1 MEINQIYTELIREH
15 SMDSENRKELKDRT
29 DHHMG
34 INPSCGDELEI
45 NIKLNGDIIEDA
57 SYTGTGCAISQAS
70 ASMMIDVIKGKT
82 VKEAK
87 EAIEV
92 FLKMIKSEIED
103 EDELLV
109 LEDAAILKSVSKLPQ
124 RVKCAVLAWRTL
136 EEILKNKI

>member
-15 SMDSENRKELKDRT
+15 SMDSENRKELNDRT
-29 DHHMG
+29 DHQMG
-34 INPSCGDELEI
+34 VNPSCGDELEI

-57 SYTGTGCAISQAS
+57 SYTGMGCAISQAS

-92 FLKMIKSEIED
+92 FLKMIKSEIKD
-103 EDELLV
+103 EDELLI
-109 LEDAAILKSVSKLPQ
+109 LEDAAILESISKLPQ

-136 EEILKNKI
+136 EEILSNK

>member
-15 SMDSENRKELKDRT
+15 SMESENKKELKDRT

-57 SYTGTGCAISQAS
+57 SYTGMGCAISQAS
-70 ASMMIDVIKGKT
+70 ASMMIDVIKGKS
-82 VKEAK
+82 VEEAK

-103 EDELLV
+103 EDDLLI
-109 LEDAAILKSVSKLPQ
+109 LEDAAILESISTLPQ
-124 RVKCAVLAWRTL
+124 RVKCAVLSWRTL
-136 EEILKNKI
+136 EEILSNK

>member
-15 SMDSENRKELKDRT
+15 SMESENKKELKDRT

-57 SYTGTGCAISQAS
+57 SYTGMGCAISQAS

-82 VKEAK
+82 VEEAK

-103 EDELLV
+103 ENDLLI
-109 LEDAAILKSVSKLPQ
+109 LEDAAILESISKLPQ
-124 RVKCAVLAWRTL
+124 RVKCAVLSWRTL
-136 EEILKNKI
+136 EEILSNK

>member
-15 SMDSENRKELKDRT
+15 SMDSENRKELNDRT
-29 DHHMG
+29 DHQMG
-34 INPSCGDELEI
+34 VNPSCGDELEI

-57 SYTGTGCAISQAS
+57 SYTGMGCAISQAS
-70 ASMMIDVIKGKT
+70 ASMMVDVIKGKT

-92 FLKMIKSEIED
+92 FLKMIKSEIKD
-103 EDELLV
+103 EDELLI
-109 LEDAAILKSVSKLPQ
+109 LEDAAILESISKLPQ

-136 EEILKNKI
+136 EEILSNK

>member
-15 SMDSENRKELKDRT
+15 SMDSDNRKELEDRT

-57 SYTGTGCAISQAS
+57 SYNGIGCAISQAS
-70 ASMMIDVIKGKT
+70 ASMMIDLIKGKT
-82 VKEAK
+82 VMEAK
-87 EAIEV
+87 EYIEV
-92 FLKMIKSEIED
+92 FLKMIKSEIKD
-103 EDELLV
+103 KDELLV
-109 LEDAAILKSVSKLPQ
+109 LEDVAILESISKLPQ

-136 EEILKNKI
+136 EEILSDK

>member
-15 SMDSENRKELKDRT
+15 SMESENKKELKDRT

-45 NIKLNGDIIEDA
+45 SIKLNGDIIEDA
-57 SYTGTGCAISQAS
+57 SYTGMGCAISQAS

-92 FLKMIKSEIED
+92 FLKMIKSEIEY
-103 EDELLV
+103 EDDLLI
-109 LEDAAILKSVSKLPQ
+109 LEDAAILESISKLPQ
-124 RVKCAVLAWRTL
+124 RVKCAVLSWRTL
-136 EEILKNKI
+136 EEILSNK

>member
-15 SMDSENRKELKDRT
+15 SMESENKKELKDRT

-45 NIKLNGDIIEDA
+45 SIKLNGDIIEDA
-57 SYTGTGCAISQAS
+57 SYTGMGCAISQAS

-82 VKEAK
+82 VEEAK

-103 EDELLV
+103 KDDLLI
-109 LEDAAILKSVSKLPQ
+109 LEDAAILESISKLPQ
-124 RVKCAVLAWRTL
+124 RVKCAVLSWRTL
-136 EEILKNKI
+136 EEILSNK

>member
-15 SMDSENRKELKDRT
+15 SMESENKKELKDRT

-45 NIKLNGDIIEDA
+45 SIKLNGDIIEDA
-57 SYTGTGCAISQAS
+57 SYTGMGCAISQAS

-87 EAIEV
+87 EAIEI

-103 EDELLV
+103 EDDLLI
-109 LEDAAILKSVSKLPQ
+109 LEDAAILESISKLPQ
-124 RVKCAVLAWRTL
+124 RVKCAVLSWRTL
-136 EEILKNKI
+136 EEILSNK

>member
-15 SMDSENRKELKDRT
+15 SMESDNKKELKDRT

-34 INPSCGDELEI
+34 VNPSCGDELEI

-57 SYTGTGCAISQAS
+57 SFTGMGCAISQAS

-82 VKEAK
+82 IKDAK
-87 EAIEV
+87 NAIEV
-92 FLKMIKSEIED
+92 FLKMIKSEIKD
-103 EDELLV
+103 EDELLI
-109 LEDAAILKSVSKLPQ
+109 LEDASILESISKLPQ

-136 EEILKNKI
+136 EEILLDK

>member
-1 MEINQIYTELIREH
+1 
-15 SMDSENRKELKDRT
+15 
-29 DHHMG
+29 MG

-57 SYTGTGCAISQAS
+57 SYTGMGCAISQAS

-82 VKEAK
+82 VEEAK

-103 EDELLV
+103 EDDLLI
-109 LEDAAILKSVSKLPQ
+109 LEDAAILESISTLPQ
-124 RVKCAVLAWRTL
+124 RVKCAVLSWRTL
-136 EEILKNKI
+136 EEILSNK

>member
-1 MEINQIYTELIREH
+1 MEINQIYTQLIREH
-15 SMDSENRKELKDRT
+15 SMESDNKKVLEDRT
-29 DHHMG
+29 DHKMG
-34 INPSCGDELEI
+34 VNPSCGDEIEI

-82 VKEAK
+82 IKEAK
-87 EAIEV
+87 KAIET

-103 EDELLV
+103 EKDLDI
-109 LEDAAILKSVSKLPQ
+109 LEDAAALESISKLPQ

-136 EEILKNKI
+136 ESMLNE

>member
-15 SMDSENRKELKDRT
+15 SMESENKKELKDRT

-45 NIKLNGDIIEDA
+45 SIKLNGDIIEDA
-57 SYTGTGCAISQAS
+57 SYTGMGCAISQAS

-103 EDELLV
+103 EDDLLI
-109 LEDAAILKSVSKLPQ
+109 LEDAAILESISKLPQ
-124 RVKCAVLAWRTL
+124 RVKCAVLSWRTL
-136 EEILKNKI
+136 EEILSNK

>member
-1 MEINQIYTELIREH
+1 MEINQIYTQLIREH
-15 SMDSENRKELKDRT
+15 SMESENRKELKDRT

-57 SYTGTGCAISQAS
+57 SYTGMGCAISQAS

-82 VKEAK
+82 IKEAK
-87 EAIEV
+87 ESIEV
-92 FLKMIKSEIED
+92 FLKMIKSEISD
-103 EDELLV
+103 DDELLI
-109 LEDAAILKSVSKLPQ
+109 LEDAAILESISKLPQ

-136 EEILKNKI
+136 EEILSNK

>member
-15 SMDSENRKELKDRT
+15 SMESENKKELKDRT

-45 NIKLNGDIIEDA
+45 SIKLNGDIIEDA
-57 SYTGTGCAISQAS
+57 SYTGMGCAISQAS
-70 ASMMIDVIKGKT
+70 ASLMIDVIKGKT

-103 EDELLV
+103 EDDLLI
-109 LEDAAILKSVSKLPQ
+109 LEDAAILESISKLPQ
-124 RVKCAVLAWRTL
+124 RVKCAVLSWRTL
-136 EEILKNKI
+136 EEILSNK

>member
-15 SMDSENRKELKDRT
+15 SMESDNKKELQDRT

-34 INPSCGDELEI
+34 VNPSCGDELEI

-57 SYTGTGCAISQAS
+57 SFTGMGCAISQAS

-82 VKEAK
+82 IKDAK
-87 EAIEV
+87 NAIEV
-92 FLKMIKSEIED
+92 FLKMIKSEIKD
-103 EDELLV
+103 EDELLI
-109 LEDAAILKSVSKLPQ
+109 LEDAAILESISKLPQ

-136 EEILKNKI
+136 EEILLDK

>member
-15 SMDSENRKELKDRT
+15 SMESENKKELKDRT

-57 SYTGTGCAISQAS
+57 SYTGMGCAISQAS

-82 VKEAK
+82 VEEAK

-103 EDELLV
+103 EDDLLI
-109 LEDAAILKSVSKLPQ
+109 LEDAAILESISTLPQ
-124 RVKCAVLAWRTL
+124 RVKCAVLSWRTL
-136 EEILKNKI
+136 EEILSNK

>member
-15 SMDSENRKELKDRT
+15 SMESENKKELKDRT

-45 NIKLNGDIIEDA
+45 SIKLNGDIIEDA
-57 SYTGTGCAISQAS
+57 SYTGMGCAISQAS

-82 VKEAK
+82 VEEAK

-103 EDELLV
+103 EDDLLI
-109 LEDAAILKSVSKLPQ
+109 LEDAAILESISKLPQ
-124 RVKCAVLAWRTL
+124 RVKCAVLSWRTL
-136 EEILKNKI
+136 EEILSNK